1 MGTGPAPE
9 ICGGIGNV
17 RFADMSTHRNYERLM
32 LCLKTPSQP
41 KWIANASVD
50 LQKILI
56 DHAHCEK
63 KAAANGM
70 ALINRYP
77 ERDMLVRHMFDLVDE
92 EMEHF
97 RYVYDM
103 IVDRGGTLKRD
114 PGDPYA
120 QALHKLIRKNEPEKM
135 LDHLLVAALIE
146 ARSCERFRI
155 LSEHIPDAELAEFY
169 RSLLASEAGHY
180 RIFCDIAREYYPR
193 DVVDAR
199 LDELADLEAEI
210 VRNLPNEP
218 MMHG

>member
-1 MGTGPAPE
+1 
-9 ICGGIGNV
+9 
-17 RFADMSTHRNYERLM
+17 M
-32 LCLKTPSQP
+32 LCLKAPSRP
-41 KWIANASVD
+41 AWIGNARVD
-50 LQKILI
+50 LEKIMI

-77 ERDMLVRHMFDLVDE
+77 DRQRLVHAMFDLVEE

-103 IVDRGGTLKRD
+103 IIERGGELTRD
-114 PGDPYA
+114 RGDPYA
-120 QALHKLIRKNEPEKM
+120 QALHRLIRKNEPERM

-155 LSEHIPDAELAEFY
+155 LSEHIPDPELAEFY

-180 RIFCDIAREYYPR
+180 RIFCDIAREYYPEE
-193 DVVDAR
+193 VVGDR
-199 LDELADLEAEI
+199 LDELATAEADI
-210 VRNLPNEP
+210 VRNLTDEP

>member
-1 MGTGPAPE
+1 
-9 ICGGIGNV
+9 
-17 RFADMSTHRNYERLM
+17 M
-32 LCLKTPSQP
+32 LCLKTPSQHH
-41 KWIANASVD
+41 WVENARVD
-50 LQKILI
+50 LQKIMV

-77 ERDMLVRHMFDLVDE
+77 ERDLLVRKMFELVEE

-97 RYVYDM
+97 RAVYEM
-103 IVDRGGTLKRD
+103 IRERGGVLTRD
-114 PGDPYA
+114 PGDSYA
-120 QALHKLIRKNEPEKM
+120 QALHRLIRKNEPERM

-155 LSEHIPDAELAEFY
+155 LSEHIPDPAMAEFY

-180 RIFCDIAREYYPR
+180 RVFCDIAREYFPEEAVR
-193 DVVDAR
+193 AR
-199 LDELADLEAEI
+199 LDELADAEAEI
-210 VRNLPNEP
+210 VRALPNEA

>member
-1 MGTGPAPE
+1 
-9 ICGGIGNV
+9 
-17 RFADMSTHRNYERLM
+17 M
-32 LCLKTPSQP
+32 LCLKVSSQP
-41 KWIANASVD
+41 KWIENAQID
-50 LQKILI
+50 LHRILV

-77 ERDMLVRHMFDLVDE
+77 DRDVLVRHMFDLVEE

-103 IVDRGGTLKRD
+103 IRERGGELKRD

-120 QALHKLIRKNEPEKM
+120 QALHKLIRKNEPQRM

-155 LSEHIPDAELAEFY
+155 LSEHIPDQEMAEFY

-180 RIFCDIAREYYPR
+180 RIFCDIAREYYPAAE
-193 DVVDAR
+193 VTER
-199 LDELADLEAEI
+199 LEELATQEADI

>member
-1 MGTGPAPE
+1 
-9 ICGGIGNV
+9 
-17 RFADMSTHRNYERLM
+17 M
-32 LCLKTPSQP
+32 LCLKVPSQP
-41 KWIANASVD
+41 RWIENAQVD
-50 LQKILI
+50 LHKIMV

-63 KAAANGM
+63 KAAVNGM

-77 ERDMLVRHMFDLVDE
+77 ERDLLVRKMFDLVDE

-103 IVDRGGTLKRD
+103 IKERGGTLKRD

-120 QALHKLIRKNEPEKM
+120 QALHKLIRKNEPERM

-155 LSEHIPDAELAEFY
+155 LSEHIPDEELATFY
-169 RSLLASEAGHY
+169 ASLLASEAGHY
-180 RIFCDIAREYYPR
+180 RIFCDIAREYYPEEEVR
-193 DVVDAR
+193 TR

-210 VRNLPNEP
+210 VQNLTNEP

>member
-1 MGTGPAPE
+1 
-9 ICGGIGNV
+9 
-17 RFADMSTHRNYERLM
+17 M

-41 KWIANASVD
+41 YWIENAQVD
-50 LQKILI
+50 LHRIMV

-63 KAAANGM
+63 KAAANAM

-77 ERDMLVRHMFDLVDE
+77 DRDLLVRQMFDLVDE

-103 IVDRGGTLKRD
+103 IKERGGTLTRD
-114 PGDPYA
+114 PGDSYA
-120 QALHKLIRKNEPEKM
+120 QALHKLIRRNEPERM
-135 LDHLLVAALIE
+135 LDQLLVAALIE

-169 RSLLASEAGHY
+169 ASLLASEAGHY
-180 RIFCDIAREYYPR
+180 RVFCDIAREYYPEQEVR
-193 DVVDAR
+193 QR
-199 LDELADLEAEI
+199 LDELAELEAEI
-210 VRNLPNEP
+210 VRSLPNEP

>member
-1 MGTGPAPE
+1 
-9 ICGGIGNV
+9 
-17 RFADMSTHRNYERLM
+17 M
-32 LCLKTPSQP
+32 LCLKTPSRP
-41 KWIANASVD
+41 RWIENASVD
-50 LQKILI
+50 LQKIMV

-63 KAAANGM
+63 KAANNGM

-77 ERDMLVRHMFDLVDE
+77 DRERLVREMFDLIEE

-97 RYVYDM
+97 RFVYEM
-103 IVDRGGTLKRD
+103 IVERGGTLTRD
-114 PGDPYA
+114 RGDSYA
-120 QALHKLIRKNEPEKM
+120 QQLHQLIRKNEPERM

-180 RIFCDIAREYYPR
+180 RIFCDIAREYFPA
-193 DVVDAR
+193 DTVVSR
-199 LDELADLEAEI
+199 LDELATLEADI
-210 VRNLPNEP
+210 VLNLDDEA

>member
-1 MGTGPAPE
+1 
-9 ICGGIGNV
+9 
-17 RFADMSTHRNYERLM
+17 M

-41 KWIANASVD
+41 KWIENAQID
-50 LQKILI
+50 LHRILV

-77 ERDMLVRHMFDLVDE
+77 ERDVLVRKMFDLVDE

-103 IVDRGGTLKRD
+103 IRERGGVLTRD

-120 QALHKLIRKNEPEKM
+120 QALHKLIRKNEPQRM
-135 LDHLLVAALIE
+135 MDHLLVAALIE

-155 LSEHIPDAELAEFY
+155 LSEHIPDPKLAEFY

-180 RIFCDIAREYYPR
+180 RIFCDIAKEYFPH
-193 DVVDAR
+193 DEVNAR
-199 LDELADLEAEI
+199 LDELATLEAEI
-210 VRNLPNEP
+210 VHNLPNEP

>member
-1 MGTGPAPE
+1 
-9 ICGGIGNV
+9 
-17 RFADMSTHRNYERLM
+17 M
-32 LCLKTPSQP
+32 LCLKSPSRP
-41 KWIANASVD
+41 RWIESAQVD
-50 LQKILI
+50 LMKIMV

-77 ERDMLVRHMFDLVDE
+77 DRDRLVRAMFDLVDE

-103 IVDRGGTLKRD
+103 IIERGGVLTRDRGD
-114 PGDPYA
+114 AYA
-120 QALHKLIRKNEPEKM
+120 QALHRLIRKNEPERM

-180 RIFCDIAREYYPR
+180 RIFCDIAREYFPEETVR
-193 DVVDAR
+193 LR
-199 LDELADLEAEI
+199 LDQLATAEADI
-210 VRNLPNEP
+210 VSGLSDEP

>member
-1 MGTGPAPE
+1 
-9 ICGGIGNV
+9 
-17 RFADMSTHRNYERLM
+17 M

-41 KWIANASVD
+41 QWVENAQVD
-50 LQKILI
+50 LHRILV

-77 ERDMLVRHMFDLVDE
+77 DRDMLVRHMFDLVDE

-103 IVDRGGTLKRD
+103 IRERGWELKRD

-120 QALHKLIRKNEPEKM
+120 QALHKLIRKNEPQRM

-155 LSEHIPDAELAEFY
+155 LSEHIPDPEMAEFY

-180 RIFCDIAREYYPR
+180 RIFCDIAREYYPHEE
-193 DVVDAR
+193 VAAR
-199 LDELADLEAEI
+199 LDELATREAEI
-210 VRNLPNEP
+210 VSGLSNEP

>member
-1 MGTGPAPE
+1 
-9 ICGGIGNV
+9 
-17 RFADMSTHRNYERLM
+17 M
-32 LCLKTPSQP
+32 LCLKSPSRP
-41 KWIANASVD
+41 RWIESAQVD
-50 LQKILI
+50 LMMIMV

-77 ERDMLVRHMFDLVDE
+77 DRDRLVRAMFDLVDE

-103 IVDRGGTLKRD
+103 IIERGGVLTRDRGD
-114 PGDPYA
+114 AYA
-120 QALHKLIRKNEPEKM
+120 QALHRLIRKNEPERM

-180 RIFCDIAREYYPR
+180 RIFCDIAREYFPEETVR
-193 DVVDAR
+193 LR
-199 LDELADLEAEI
+199 LDQLATAEADI
-210 VRNLPNEP
+210 VSGLSDEP

>member
-1 MGTGPAPE
+1 
-9 ICGGIGNV
+9 
-17 RFADMSTHRNYERLM
+17 M
-32 LCLKTPSQP
+32 LCLKAPSRP
-41 KWIANASVD
+41 RWIESAQVD
-50 LQKILI
+50 LQKIMV

-77 ERDMLVRHMFDLVDE
+77 DRERLVRAMFDLVDE

-97 RYVYDM
+97 RFVYDM
-103 IVDRGGTLKRD
+103 IVERGGVLTRDRGD
-114 PGDPYA
+114 AYA
-120 QALHKLIRKNEPEKM
+120 QALHRLIRKNEPERM

-180 RIFCDIAREYYPR
+180 RIFCDIAREYFPEETVR
-193 DVVDAR
+193 ER
-199 LDELADLEAEI
+199 LDELATAEADI
-210 VRNLPNEP
+210 VTNLSDEP

>member
-1 MGTGPAPE
+1 
-9 ICGGIGNV
+9 
-17 RFADMSTHRNYERLM
+17 M
-32 LCLKTPSQP
+32 LCLKISSQAR
-41 KWIANASVD
+41 WIENAQVD
-50 LQKILI
+50 LHKIMV

-77 ERDMLVRHMFDLVDE
+77 DRDLLVQKMFDLVDE

-97 RYVYDM
+97 RHVYDM
-103 IVDRGGTLKRD
+103 IRERGWTSKRD
-114 PGDPYA
+114 PGDSYA
-120 QALHKLIRKNEPEKM
+120 QALNKLIRKNEPERM

-155 LSEHIPDAELAEFY
+155 LSEHIPDEELARFY
-169 RSLLASEAGHY
+169 ASLLASEAGHY
-180 RIFCDIAREYYPR
+180 RIFCDIAHLYYPEEEVR
-193 DVVDAR
+193 SR
-199 LDELADLEAEI
+199 LDELAESEAEI

>member
-1 MGTGPAPE
+1 
-9 ICGGIGNV
+9 
-17 RFADMSTHRNYERLM
+17 M
-32 LCLKTPSQP
+32 LCLKTPSRP
-41 KWIANASVD
+41 RWIENASVD
-50 LQKILI
+50 LQKIMV

-63 KAAANGM
+63 KAANNGM

-77 ERDMLVRHMFDLVDE
+77 DRERLVREMFDLIEE

-103 IVDRGGTLKRD
+103 ILERGGTLTRD
-114 PGDPYA
+114 RGDSYA
-120 QALHKLIRKNEPEKM
+120 QQLHKLIRKNEPERM

-155 LSEHIPDAELAEFY
+155 LSEHIPDTELAEFY

-180 RIFCDIAREYYPR
+180 RIFCDIAREYFPAE
-193 DVVDAR
+193 VVAAR
-199 LDELADLEAEI
+199 LDELATLEADI
-210 VRNLPNEP
+210 VLNLDDEA

>member
-1 MGTGPAPE
+1 M
-9 ICGGIGNV
+9 
-17 RFADMSTHRNYERLM
+17 
-32 LCLKTPSQP
+32 
-41 KWIANASVD
+41 
-50 LQKILI
+50 

-77 ERDMLVRHMFDLVDE
+77 ERDLLVRKMFDLVDE

-103 IVDRGGTLKRD
+103 IRERGGELKRD

-120 QALHKLIRKNEPEKM
+120 QALHKLIRKNEPQRM
-135 LDHLLVAALIE
+135 MDHLLVAALIE

-155 LSEHIPDAELAEFY
+155 LSEHIPDPKLAEFY

-180 RIFCDIAREYYPR
+180 RIFCDIAKEYFPH
-193 DVVDAR
+193 DEVNTR
-199 LDELADLEAEI
+199 LDELATLEAEI
-210 VRNLPNEP
+210 VHNLPNEP

>member
-1 MGTGPAPE
+1 
-9 ICGGIGNV
+9 
-17 RFADMSTHRNYERLM
+17 M
-32 LCLKTPSQP
+32 LCLKTPSRP
-41 KWIANASVD
+41 RWIENASVD
-50 LQKILI
+50 LQKIMV

-63 KAAANGM
+63 KAANNGM

-77 ERDMLVRHMFDLVDE
+77 DRERLVREMFDLIEE

-97 RYVYDM
+97 RFVYEM
-103 IVDRGGTLKRD
+103 IVERGGTLTRD
-114 PGDPYA
+114 RGDSYA
-120 QALHKLIRKNEPEKM
+120 QQLHQLIRKNEPERM

-180 RIFCDIAREYYPR
+180 RIFCDIAREYFPA
-193 DVVDAR
+193 DTVASR
-199 LDELADLEAEI
+199 LDELATLEADI
-210 VRNLPNEP
+210 VLNLDDEA

>member
-1 MGTGPAPE
+1 
-9 ICGGIGNV
+9 
-17 RFADMSTHRNYERLM
+17 M

-41 KWIANASVD
+41 HWIENAQVD
-50 LQKILI
+50 LHRIMV

-63 KAAANGM
+63 KAAANAM

-103 IVDRGGTLKRD
+103 IRDRGGKLTRD

-120 QALHKLIRKNEPEKM
+120 QALHKLIRKNEPERM
-135 LDHLLVAALIE
+135 LDQLLIAALIE

-169 RSLLASEAGHY
+169 ASLLASEAGHY
-180 RIFCDIAREYYPR
+180 RVFCDIAREYYPEEEVR
-193 DVVDAR
+193 QR
-199 LDELADLEAEI
+199 LEELAEAEANI
-210 VRNLPNEP
+210 VRELPNEP